1 MTDSWLALLGHL
13 RHAADSYGG
22 DFPVSGLKP
31 GPLLPAP
38 AQKTS
43 VKNPSTSAPAYRER
57 PWEQSKPQRPAS
69 ARRPNTN
76 QEPTVSLLPASK
88 RPKATGEP
96 SEQMAALRTAVLPCS
111 KCQLHK
117 GANQVVFGEGNPNA
131 RVLFVGEAPGEA
143 EDDTGRPFVGP
154 SGKLL
159 DKIIEKA
166 MGMRREDVFIANV
179 NKCRPPGNRDP
190 EPLEIASCLPW
201 LRDQIK
207 IINPEVI
214 VTLGRVAMWNLLGI
228 TDSMGRMRGK
238 ELDYEG
244 IPVVATWHPA
254 YLLRKPA
261 AKADTWADI
270 KRVNGLLGNP
280 EVPTAENSGG
290 Q

>member
-1 MTDSWLALLGHL
+1 
-13 RHAADSYGG
+13 
-22 DFPVSGLKP
+22 
-31 GPLLPAP
+31 
-38 AQKTS
+38 
-43 VKNPSTSAPAYRER
+43 
-57 PWEQSKPQRPAS
+57 
-69 ARRPNTN
+69 
-76 QEPTVSLLPASK
+76 
-88 RPKATGEP
+88 
-96 SEQMAALRTAVLPCS
+96 MAALRTAVLPCS

-179 NKCRPPGNRDP
+179 NKCRPPENRDP